1 MCKTPN
7 IDHEARM
14 DAYSDQQNAFY
25 EAALIA
31 HKGDHAKA
39 HAAAVVQIEEY
50 IRLDGMDPRIY
61 WLWLDKETAN
71 EM

>member
-1 MCKTPN
+1 MCKTPK

-25 EAALIA
+25 EAALITFN
-31 HKGDHAKA
+31 GDHPKA
-39 HAAAVVQIEEY
+39 HAAAVAQIEEY
-50 IRLDGMDPRIY
+50 IRKDEMDPRDY
-61 WLWLDKETAN
+61 WNWINQTLAN